1 MRIEP
6 VFPNYGR
13 FLCDES
19 RLTGCAEEIAFP
31 ESTKDL
37 IETFQYAEEKRLRI
51 TLQGARTGL
60 SGGAVPKGGLIVS
73 LSGMSGLSDCEKHGE
88 SALIRAQ
95 AGTTLEQI
103 EKKAASCGYT
113 FPPDP
118 SEQTATIG
126 GMFANGASGMSGLCS
141 GATSVSVLELDWVT
155 PSREI
160 WRIRRGAHTF
170 NDNGCV
176 LPDGQLL
183 ATEWT
188 GARKGTDLIDFLSGS
203 EGRLGIAAGFGLM
216 LQRERKERWGVL
228 FFFRGNVETETFIC
242 GLAAWRNDPEHA
254 DLLFAAE
261 FFNRPALEVIEAGSA
276 HRIQSPLPE
285 FPENA
290 RAAVYI
296 ELRGDDE
303 ASLEEALETLS
314 DLFTCSG
321 GADKDTWS
329 ESGRSVDK
337 LRTMRHTLVE
347 AFYGHTFDPES
358 GNLRLDACFHAP
370 GERSAECLHAYLR
383 ASEESG
389 ILFIVYGHVL
399 EQRMHVAFSP
409 KDATERRASIGLLR
423 DLAGKIRLF
432 GGTPAFDYGIGR
444 LERPWLDPTILKQR
458 NAQTHALS
466 RFFDP
471 QGLLGG

>member
-1 MRIEP
+1 
-6 VFPNYGR
+6 
-13 FLCDES
+13 
-19 RLTGCAEEIAFP
+19 
-31 ESTKDL
+31 
-37 IETFQYAEEKRLRI
+37 
-51 TLQGARTGL
+51 
-60 SGGAVPKGGLIVS
+60 
-73 LSGMSGLSDCEKHGE
+73 MSGL
-88 SALIRAQ
+88 R
-95 AGTTLEQI
+95 
-103 EKKAASCGYT
+103 
-113 FPPDP
+113 
-118 SEQTATIG
+118 
-126 GMFANGASGMSGLCS
+126 S
-141 GATSVSVLELDWVT
+141 GATSASVLELDWVT

-160 WRIRRGAHTF
+160 WRIKRGAHIF
-170 NDNGCV
+170 NNNGCV

-228 FFFRGNVETETFIC
+228 FFFRGNVETETFVRW
-242 GLAAWRNDPEHA
+242 LAAWRKDPEHA

-261 FFNRPALEVIEAGSA
+261 FFNRSALEVITAGGA
-276 HRIQSPLPE
+276 HRMQSSLPE

-314 DLFTCSG
+314 DLFARSG
-321 GADKDTWS
+321 GADEDTWS
-329 ESGRSVDK
+329 ESGRNVDK

-347 AFYGHTFDPES
+347 AFYAHTFDPEN
-358 GNLRLDACFHAP
+358 GKLRLDACFHAS
-370 GERSAECLHAYLR
+370 GEQSAECLHAYLQV
-383 ASEESG
+383 SEESG
-389 ILFIVYGHVL
+389 IPLILYGHVL
-399 EQRMHVAFSP
+399 EQRMHVAFSQ
-409 KDATERRASIGLLR
+409 KDATEQEASIGLLR
-423 DLAGKIRLF
+423 DLAGKIRLL

-444 LERPWLDPTILKQR
+444 LERPWLDRTMVEL
-458 NAQTHALS
+458 HGALA

>member
-6 VFPNYGR
+6 VFPKYEG
-13 FLCDES
+13 FLGDES
-19 RLTGCAEEIAFP
+19 RLTGCAEGIAFP
-31 ESTKDL
+31 ESIKDL
-37 IETFQYAEEKRLRI
+37 IEAFRYAEEKKLRI

-60 SGGAVPKGGLIVS
+60 SGGAVPDGGLIIS
-73 LSGMSGLSDCEKHGE
+73 LSGMSGLSDCEKLGE

-95 AGTTLEQI
+95 AGVTLEQI
-103 EKKAASCGYT
+103 EKKAASCGYY

-118 SEQTATIG
+118 SEKTATIG
-126 GMFANGASGMSGLCS
+126 GMFATGASGMDGLRS
-141 GATSVSVLELDWVT
+141 GAMSASVLELDWVT

-160 WRIRRGAHTF
+160 WRIKRGAYIF
-170 NDNGCV
+170 INENGCV
-176 LPDGQLL
+176 LPNGQLL
-183 ATEWT
+183 ATEQA
-188 GARKGTDLIDFLSGS
+188 GARNGTDLIDFLSGS
-203 EGRLGIAAGFGLM
+203 EGRLGAAAGFGLM
-216 LQRERKERWGVL
+216 LQRERKEHWGIL
-228 FFFRGNVETETFIC
+228 FFFRGNAGAETFIC

-261 FFNRPALEVIEAGSA
+261 FFNRSALKVIAGGA
-276 HRIQSPLPE
+276 HRMQSPLPE

-314 DLFTCSG
+314 DLFARSG
-321 GADKDTWS
+321 GTDEDTWS

-337 LRTMRHTLVE
+337 LRAMRHTLVE
-347 AFYGHTFDPES
+347 AFYAHTFDPES
-358 GNLRLDACFHAP
+358 GNLRFDACFHAP
-370 GERSAECLHAYLR
+370 GEQSAECLHAYLQ

-389 ILFIVYGHVL
+389 ILFILYGHVL
-399 EQRMHVAFSP
+399 EHRMHVAFIP
-409 KDATERRASIGLLR
+409 RDATERRASIGLLR
-423 DLAGKIRLF
+423 GLADKIRLF

-444 LERPWLDPTILKQR
+444 LERPWLDETMVEQ
-458 NAQTHALS
+458 HGALA